1 MIKAQGR
8 GSSESGCSRPPA
20 LSLFLRERTWDF
32 GLRGIRKGQPG
43 SSLLTE
49 RMERMST
56 DRYQSPLSERYASKE
71 MQYIFSPD
79 KKFRTWRKL
88 WIALAETEKELGL
101 PITQEQIDELKAH
114 AEDINYEVARA
125 REKEVR
131 HDVMSHVYAYGVQC
145 PKAKGIIHLGATSCY
160 VGDNTDIIVMTE
172 ALRLVRRKLVNVI
185 AELAKF
191 ADTHKSLPTLAFTH
205 FQPAQPTTVGKRA
218 SLWLQEFCMDLEDVE
233 YVLGTMKLLGSKGT
247 TGTQASFLELFEGN
261 QETIDRIDP
270 MIAEK
275 MGFKECVPVSGQTYS
290 RKTDTRVLNVL
301 AGIAATA
308 HKMSNDIRLLQHL
321 KEVEEP
327 FEKSQIGSSAMAY
340 KRNPMRSERI
350 ASLSRYVMIDALNP
364 AITSATQWFE
374 RTLDDS
380 ANKRLSVPEGFLAV
394 DGILDLCLNVV
405 DGLVVYPKV
414 IEKRLMSE
422 LPFMATENI
431 MMDAVK
437 AGGDRQELH
446 EKIRTLSMEAGKN
459 VKVEGKENNLL
470 ELIAA
475 DPAFHMTLEELQ
487 ACMEP
492 SRYVGRSAVQVEAFL
507 KQVVNPILEAN
518 RELLGMS
525 AEINV

>member
-1 MIKAQGR
+1 
-8 GSSESGCSRPPA
+8 
-20 LSLFLRERTWDF
+20 
-32 GLRGIRKGQPG
+32 
-43 SSLLTE
+43 
-49 RMERMST
+49 MS
-56 DRYQSPLSERYASKE
+56 DKYVSPLSERYASKE

-79 KKFRTWRKL
+79 MKFRTWRRL

-101 PITQEQIDELKAH
+101 DITQEQIDEMKAH
-114 AEDINYEVARA
+114 VDDINYDVAKE
-125 REKEVR
+125 REKVVR
-131 HDVMSHVYAYGVQC
+131 YDVMSHVYAFGVKC
-145 PKAKGIIHLGATSCY
+145 PKAKPIIHLGATSCY
-160 VGDNTDIIVMTE
+160 VGDISDIIVMTE
-172 ALRLVRRKLVNVI
+172 ALKLVKKKLVNVI

-191 ADTHKSLPTLAFTH
+191 ADEYKALPTLAFTH

-218 SLWLQEFCMDLEDVE
+218 SLWLQELMLDYEDIC
-233 YVLGTMKLLGSKGT
+233 YVIDGMKLLGSKGT
-247 TGTQASFLELFEGN
+247 TGTQASFLELFDGD
-261 QETIDRIDP
+261 QETIDKIDP

-275 MGFKECVPVSGQTYS
+275 MGFKACYPVSGQTYS
-290 RKTDTRVLNVL
+290 RKVDTRVINVL
-301 AGIAATA
+301 AGIAASA
-308 HKMSNDIRLLQHL
+308 HKFSNDIRLLQHL
-321 KEVEEP
+321 KEIEEP
-327 FEKSQIGSSAMAY
+327 FEKTQIGSSAMAY

-350 ASLSRYVMIDALNP
+350 ASLSRYVMVDALNP

-380 ANKRLSVPEGFLAV
+380 ANKRLSIPEAFLAI
-394 DGILDLCLNVV
+394 DGILDLYLNVV

-475 DPAFHMTLEELQ
+475 DPSFNLTLEDLQ
-487 ACMEP
+487 KTMDP
-492 SRYVGRSAVQVEAFL
+492 SKYTGRAKEQVEAFL
-507 KQVVNPILEAN
+507 KNVVQPVLDENK
-518 RELLGMS
+518 ELLGLK

>member
-1 MIKAQGR
+1 MN
-8 GSSESGCSRPPA
+8 
-20 LSLFLRERTWDF
+20 
-32 GLRGIRKGQPG
+32 
-43 SSLLTE
+43 
-49 RMERMST
+49 T
-56 DRYQSPLSERYASKE
+56 DRYVSPLSERYASKE

-79 KKFRTWRKL
+79 MKFRTWRKL
-88 WIALAETEKELGL
+88 WIALAETERELGL
-101 PITQEQIDELKAH
+101 NITQEQIDEMKAH
-114 AEDINYEVARA
+114 ADDINYDVAKE
-125 REKEVR
+125 RERQVR
-131 HDVMSHVYAYGVQC
+131 HDVMSHVYAFGVQC

-172 ALRLVRRKLVNVI
+172 ALKLVRKKLVNVI
-185 AELAKF
+185 AELSKF
-191 ADTHKSLPTLAFTH
+191 AAQYKDQPTLAFTH

-218 SLWLQEFCMDLEDVE
+218 TLWTQEFLMDLEDLE
-233 YVLGTMKLLGSKGT
+233 YVLSTMKLLGSKGT
-247 TGTQASFLELFEGN
+247 TGTQASFLELFDGD
-261 QETIDRIDP
+261 QETIDKIDP

-275 MGFKECVPVSGQTYS
+275 MGFKSRYPVSGQTYS
-290 RKTDTRVLNVL
+290 RKVDTRVLNIL
-301 AGIAATA
+301 AGIAASA

-380 ANKRLSVPEGFLAV
+380 ANKRLSVPEGFLAI

-446 EKIRTLSMEAGKN
+446 ERIRELSMEAGKN
-459 VKVEGKENNLL
+459 VKVEGKDNNLL

-475 DPAFHMTLEELQ
+475 DPAFNLTLEDLQ
-487 ACMEP
+487 KAMEP
-492 SRYVGRSAVQVEAFL
+492 SRYTGRAKEQTEAFIAN
-507 KQVVNPILEAN
+507 VVQPVLDAHKD
-518 RELLGMS
+518 LLGVKV
-525 AEINV
+525 EINV

>member
-1 MIKAQGR
+1 
-8 GSSESGCSRPPA
+8 
-20 LSLFLRERTWDF
+20 
-32 GLRGIRKGQPG
+32 
-43 SSLLTE
+43 
-49 RMERMST
+49 MST
-56 DRYQSPLSERYASKE
+56 DRYVSPLSERYASKE

-79 KKFRTWRKL
+79 MKFRTWRRL

-101 PITQEQIDELKAH
+101 NITQEQIDELKAH
-114 AEDINYEVARA
+114 KDDINYDVAKE
-125 REKEVR
+125 RERQVR

-160 VGDNTDIIVMTE
+160 VGDNTDIIVMSE
-172 ALRLVRRKLVNVI
+172 ALKLVQKKLVNVI
-185 AELAKF
+185 AELSKF
-191 ADTHKSLPTLAFTH
+191 ADKYKEQPTLAFTH
-205 FQPAQPTTVGKRA
+205 FQPAQPTIVGKRA
-218 SLWLQEFCMDLEDVE
+218 TLWTQEFLMDLEDLE
-233 YVLGTMKLLGSKGT
+233 YVMSTLKLLGSKGT
-247 TGTQASFLELFEGN
+247 TGTQASFLELFEGD
-261 QETIDRIDP
+261 QETIDKIDP

-275 MGFKECVPVSGQTYS
+275 MGFKNCYPVSGQTYS
-290 RKTDTRVLNVL
+290 RKVDTRVLNIL
-301 AGIAATA
+301 AGIAASA

-350 ASLSRYVMIDALNP
+350 ASLSRYVMVDALNP

-380 ANKRLSVPEGFLAV
+380 ANKRLSIPEGFLAI

-414 IEKRLMSE
+414 IEKHMMAE

-446 EKIRTLSMEAGKN
+446 ERIRELSMEAGRT
-459 VKVEGKENNLL
+459 VKVEGKDNDLL
-470 ELIAA
+470 ERIAA
-475 DPAFHMTLEELQ
+475 DPAFNLTIDELRKS
-487 ACMEP
+487 MEP
-492 SRYVGRSAVQVEAFL
+492 SRYVGRAKEQTVTFIEKTVQPVLDAH
-507 KQVVNPILEAN
+507 KDM
-518 RELLGMS
+518 LGMT

>member
-1 MIKAQGR
+1 
-8 GSSESGCSRPPA
+8 
-20 LSLFLRERTWDF
+20 
-32 GLRGIRKGQPG
+32 
-43 SSLLTE
+43 
-49 RMERMST
+49 MST
-56 DRYQSPLSERYASKE
+56 DRYTSPLSERYASKE
-71 MQYIFSPD
+71 MQYIFSQD
-79 KKFRTWRKL
+79 MKFRTWRRL

-101 PITQEQIDELKAH
+101 NITQEQIDELKAH
-114 AEDINYEVARA
+114 ADDINYDVAKA

-172 ALRLVRRKLVNVI
+172 ALKLVQKKLVNVI
-185 AELAKF
+185 AELSKF
-191 ADTHKSLPTLAFTH
+191 ADKYKDQPTLAFTH

-218 SLWLQEFCMDLEDVE
+218 TLWTQELMMDLEDLE
-233 YVLGTMKLLGSKGT
+233 YVLGTIKLLGSKGT
-247 TGTQASFLELFEGN
+247 TGTQASFLELFEGD
-261 QETIDRIDP
+261 QETIDKIDP
-270 MIAEK
+270 MIAAK
-275 MGFKECVPVSGQTYS
+275 MGFKECYPVSGQTYS
-290 RKTDTRVLNVL
+290 RKVDTRVVNVL
-301 AGIAATA
+301 AGIAASA

-350 ASLSRYVMIDALNP
+350 ASLSRYVMVDALNP

-380 ANKRLSVPEGFLAV
+380 ANKRLSVPEGFLAI

-414 IEKRLMSE
+414 IEKHMMAE

-446 EKIRTLSMEAGKN
+446 ERIRELSMEAGKN
-459 VKVEGKENNLL
+459 VKVEGKDNNLL

-475 DPAFHMTLEELQ
+475 DPAFNLTLEELQ
-487 ACMEP
+487 KTMDP
-492 SRYVGRSAVQVEAFL
+492 KKYVGRAKEQTESFIA
-507 KQVVNPILEAN
+507 KVVNPVLDSHKEM
-518 RELLGMS
+518 LGMT

>member
-1 MIKAQGR
+1 
-8 GSSESGCSRPPA
+8 
-20 LSLFLRERTWDF
+20 
-32 GLRGIRKGQPG
+32 
-43 SSLLTE
+43 
-49 RMERMST
+49 MST
-56 DRYQSPLSERYASKE
+56 DRYVSPLSERYASKE

-79 KKFRTWRKL
+79 MKFRTWRRL

-101 PITQEQIDELKAH
+101 NITQEQIDELKSH
-114 AEDINYEVARA
+114 ADDINYDVAKE
-125 REKEVR
+125 RERQVR

-172 ALRLVRRKLVNVI
+172 ALKLVRKKLVNVI
-185 AELAKF
+185 AELSKF
-191 ADTHKSLPTLAFTH
+191 ADTYKAQPTLAFTH

-218 SLWLQEFCMDLEDVE
+218 TLWTQEFLLDLEDLE
-233 YVLGTMKLLGSKGT
+233 YVISTMKLLGSKGT
-247 TGTQASFLELFEGN
+247 TGTQASFLELFDGD
-261 QETIDRIDP
+261 QETIDKIDP

-275 MGFKECVPVSGQTYS
+275 MGFKECYPVSGQTYS
-290 RKTDTRVLNVL
+290 RKVDTRVLNVL
-301 AGIAATA
+301 AGIAASA

-350 ASLSRYVMIDALNP
+350 ASLSRFVMVDALNP

-380 ANKRLSVPEGFLAV
+380 ANKRLSIPEGFLAI

-446 EKIRTLSMEAGKN
+446 ERIRELSMEAGRN

-475 DPAFHMTLEELQ
+475 DPAFNLSLEELQ
-487 ACMEP
+487 KTMDPAK
-492 SRYVGRSAVQVEAFL
+492 YVGRAKEQTTAFL
-507 KQVVNPILEAN
+507 EKVVAPILESHK
-518 RELLGMS
+518 ELRGVKE
-525 AEINV
+525 EINV

>member
-1 MIKAQGR
+1 
-8 GSSESGCSRPPA
+8 
-20 LSLFLRERTWDF
+20 
-32 GLRGIRKGQPG
+32 
-43 SSLLTE
+43 
-49 RMERMST
+49 MST
-56 DRYQSPLSERYASKE
+56 DRYTSPLSERYASRE
-71 MQYIFSPD
+71 MQYIFSQD
-79 KKFRTWRKL
+79 MKFRTWRKL

-101 PITQEQIDELKAH
+101 NITQEQIDELKAH
-114 AEDINYEVARA
+114 ADDINYDVARA

-160 VGDNTDIIVMTE
+160 VGDNTDIIVMAE
-172 ALRLVRRKLVNVI
+172 ALKLVQKKLVNVI
-185 AELAKF
+185 AELSKF
-191 ADTHKSLPTLAFTH
+191 ADKYKDQPTLAFTH

-218 SLWLQEFCMDLEDVE
+218 TLWTQEFMMDLEDLE
-233 YVLGTMKLLGSKGT
+233 YVLGSLKLLGSKGT
-247 TGTQASFLELFEGN
+247 TGTQASFLELFDGDK
-261 QETIDRIDP
+261 ETIEKIDP
-270 MIAEK
+270 MIAQK
-275 MGFKECVPVSGQTYS
+275 MGFKQCYPVSGQTYS
-290 RKTDTRVLNVL
+290 RKVDTRVLNIL
-301 AGIAATA
+301 AGIAASA

-380 ANKRLSVPEGFLAV
+380 ANKRLSIPEGFLAI

-414 IEKRLMSE
+414 IEKHMMAE

-446 EKIRTLSMEAGKN
+446 ERIRELSMEAGRT
-459 VKVEGKENNLL
+459 VKVEGKDNNLL
-470 ELIAA
+470 DLIAA
-475 DPAFHMTLEELQ
+475 DPAFNLTIEELNKS
-487 ACMEP
+487 MEP
-492 SRYVGRSAVQVEAFL
+492 SRYVGRAKEQTTAFIEKVVQPVLDEH
-507 KQVVNPILEAN
+507 KEM
-518 RELLGMS
+518 LGIK

>member
-1 MIKAQGR
+1 
-8 GSSESGCSRPPA
+8 
-20 LSLFLRERTWDF
+20 
-32 GLRGIRKGQPG
+32 
-43 SSLLTE
+43 
-49 RMERMST
+49 MST
-56 DRYQSPLSERYASKE
+56 DRYVSPLSERYASKE

-79 KKFRTWRKL
+79 MKFRTWRRL

-101 PITQEQIDELKAH
+101 NITQEQIDELKAH
-114 AEDINYEVARA
+114 TEDINYDVAKE
-125 REKEVR
+125 RERQVR

-172 ALRLVRRKLVNVI
+172 ALKLVKKKLVNVI
-185 AELAKF
+185 AELSAF
-191 ADTHKSLPTLAFTH
+191 ADKYKDQPTLAFTH

-218 SLWLQEFCMDLEDVE
+218 TLWTQEFLLDLEDLE

-247 TGTQASFLELFEGN
+247 TGTQASFLELFDGD
-261 QETIDRIDP
+261 QETIDKIDP

-275 MGFKECVPVSGQTYS
+275 MGFKECYPVSGQTYS
-290 RKTDTRVLNVL
+290 RKVDTRVANIL
-301 AGIAATA
+301 AGIAASA

-350 ASLSRYVMIDALNP
+350 ASLSRYVMVDALNP

-380 ANKRLSVPEGFLAV
+380 ANKRLSIPEGFLAI

-414 IEKRLMSE
+414 IEKHMMAE

-446 EKIRTLSMEAGKN
+446 ERIRELSMEAGKT
-459 VKVEGKENNLL
+459 VKVEGKDNNLL

-475 DPAFHMTLEELQ
+475 DPAFNLSLEDLQ
-487 ACMEP
+487 RSMDP
-492 SRYVGRSAVQVEAFL
+492 KKYIGRAKEQTERFVNTVVQ
-507 KQVVNPILEAN
+507 PILDSHK
-518 RELLGMS
+518 ELLGVK